1 MIQPT
6 AGTLFDPDIK
16 ILPTRPLSLQ
26 EVESLIKRLRA
37 ATRRSLRTAA
47 AQYVELPAAAG
58 GGIAGGG
65 GCLCV
70 QVSLQEALEH
80 SAGGRG

>member
-1 MIQPT
+1 MIQHAT
-6 AGTLFDPDIK
+6 SGTLFDADIK
-16 ILPTRPLSLQ
+16 PLSLR

-37 ATRRSLRTAA
+37 ARRRSLRTAA
-47 AQYVELPAAAG
+47 AQYVELPAGG
-58 GGIAGGG
+58 GGIAG

>member
-1 MIQPT
+1 MIQHAA
-6 AGTLFDPDIK
+6 AGTLFETDIK
-16 ILPTRPLSLQ
+16 PLSLR

-37 ATRRSLRTAA
+37 ARRRSLRTAA
-47 AQYVELPAAAG
+47 AQYVELPA
-58 GGIAGGG
+58 GG